1 MPQVGRFVV
10 KGYMPSINEVK
21 PQRANANRHT
31 PRGMKTL
38 EDSIQRD
45 GWIGAITVAAD
56 HETFDGSARLEVGAA
71 TGFEDAIVVRSD
83 GSKPV
88 IHIRED
94 IPTADDP
101 RAKRLGIAANRV
113 AQLNLAWDGQE
124 IAALLEQDENLEGLF
139 YDNELAA
146 LIAGDEAID
155 PAELWKGMPEF
166 EQSNI
171 QSWKSISVHFD
182 NEGDYH
188 EFSRLI
194 GQTLTSQTR
203 YIHFPAKQNED
214 VEAYRWTDAS

>member
-1 MPQVGRFVV
+1 MPN
-10 KGYMPSINEVK
+10 INTIK

-83 GSKPV
+83 GSRPL
-88 IHIRED
+88 IHVRED

-166 EQSNI
+166 EYNERAF
-171 QSWKSISVHFD
+171 KSIQVHFATRD
-182 NEGDYH
+182 DMEA
-188 EFSRLI
+188 FSRLI
-194 GQTLTSQTR
+194 NQTVTDKTRSIWHPQAEKNDLASQR
-203 YIHFPAKQNED
+203 Y
-214 VEAYRWTDAS
+214 TDEP